1 MNRKMK
7 RISALFISLILMS
20 LLITTTAFA
29 YVPYTGYNFDY
40 YGEIVN
46 GPAGYVPDE
55 ILFGA
60 DVGIDEFVNP
70 SDMFI
75 TEDQTILIVDSGAT
89 DQKSRVIVM
98 NSDLKVI
105 KVIDRFVGPDG
116 KDLNVVNANGLCMD
130 ENKNIYL
137 CDPDSFRVLR
147 FDMNGQVDL
156 IYGAPPE
163 EFVSESFVYR
173 PQKLG
178 IGINGSIYVISKGCT
193 DGIMEFDTK
202 GSFVRF
208 FGAPEVELS
217 VTDYLNIYWRN
228 IYRVIG
234 GDQVDDYFATYVPSE
249 FSNITVDENGFV
261 FTMIA
266 ANETSTDEMYK
277 LNFQGTNILDPTQ
290 KSTSKK
296 SESLSG
302 NYGDLITRATAGAG
316 NVFADV
322 CLDDD
327 GFFSLLDSNLGR
339 VFEYDKEGN
348 LIFVYGN
355 KGNQANQVQ
364 NGLLVSPSAIIKLND
379 RTIVLDSSTCSLN
392 IFKLSDYGE
401 QLHYAVSLYN
411 DGKYDMAEEPWR
423 TVLKYDANS
432 ELAHIGL
439 GKVHYLRGN
448 YAEALQEFKLGN
460 DRNNYSRTYKL
471 YRDDVIRSN
480 FTWVVTVII
489 ILLVLVIVYIKWG
502 KAIIQKIKSRRGG
515 DQ

>member
-1 MNRKMK
+1 MNKK
-7 RISALFISLILMS
+7 IKKFSALLIALILVSM
-20 LLITTTAFA
+20 LATTSVFA
-29 YVPYTGYNFDY
+29 YIPYTAYNFDF
-40 YGEIVN
+40 YGEIVT
-46 GPAGYVPDE
+46 GPTGYVPE
-55 ILFGA
+55 KVLYGA

-75 TEDQTILIVDSGAT
+75 TEDGKILIVDSGGVGAA
-89 DQKSRVIVM
+89 SRVIIM
-98 NSDLKVI
+98 NSDFKVI
-105 KVIDRFVGPDG
+105 KVIDKFIGLDG
-116 KDLNVVNANGLCMD
+116 NPLTVINANGLCVD
-130 ENKNIYL
+130 KDGYIYL
-137 CDPDSFRVLR
+137 CDPDSFRVLK
-147 FDMNGQVDL
+147 FDMNGQVTL
-156 IYGAPPE
+156 VYGAPPA
-163 EFVSESFVYR
+163 EFVDDSFVYR

-178 IGINGSIYVISKGCT
+178 IGINGSIFVISKGCT

-217 VTDYLNIYWRN
+217 VSDYLNIYWRK

-234 GDQVDDYFATYVPSE
+234 GDSVDIYFATYVPSE
-249 FSNITVDENGFV
+249 FSNMSVDENGFV
-261 FTMIA
+261 YTMIA
-266 ANETSTDEMYK
+266 ANESSTDEMYK
-277 LNFQGTNILDPTQ
+277 LNFQGTNILDPAQ

-296 SESLSG
+296 TAALSA

-322 CLDDD
+322 CLDDN

-364 NGLLVSPSAIIKLND
+364 NGLLVSPSAIIKVGD
-379 RTIVLDSSTCSLN
+379 RTVVIDSSTGALTV
-392 IFKLSDYGE
+392 FKLSDFGE
-401 QLHYAVSLYN
+401 QLHEAVGLYN
-411 DGKYDMAEEPWR
+411 EGKYDLAEEPWR
-423 TVLKYDANS
+423 NVLKYDANS

-439 GKVHYLRGN
+439 GKVYYLRGD
-448 YAEALQEFKLGN
+448 YSEALAEFKLGN
-460 DRNNYSRTYKL
+460 DRVNYSRTYKL

-480 FTWVVTVII
+480 FTWVVTII
-489 ILLVLVIVYIKWG
+489 ILLLVALIIWKKYGKRIKARLS
-502 KAIIQKIKSRRGG
+502 KKKGG